1 MLALSNYLTS
11 LAGNSTG
18 YKNKKMLNRKTV
30 VVTEKKKLTLGKITG
45 SFLLVVIVLAVSL
58 AGCKT
63 MNKSQKGAVIGGASG
78 GVVGGVVGRAVGN
91 TAMGAIIGA
100 TVGGVGGAIIGRQ
113 MDKQAEEIAK
123 EMGDV
128 DVIREGEAIVIRFK
142 EKVLFAYDRSDLSTD
157 AKASLDKLKTTLL
170 KYPETN
176 ITVIGHTDSR
186 GTRKYNQTLSENR
199 ANSVTNYTSQNG
211 IDNNRLTA
219 IGKGETDPIATND
232 TEEGSASNRRV
243 EFVIT
248 ANDKMKAD
256 AKKET
261 GK

>member
-1 MLALSNYLTS
+1 
-11 LAGNSTG
+11 
-18 YKNKKMLNRKTV
+18 MLNTKTV
-30 VVTEKKKLTLGKITG
+30 VATATKKFAFEKITG
-45 SFLLVVIVLAVSL
+45 RFLVIIMVLAVSL
-58 AGCKT
+58 AGCKS
-63 MNKSQKGAVIGGASG
+63 MNKTQKGAVIGGAG
-78 GVVGGVVGRAVGN
+78 GAVVGGVVGRAFGN

-100 TVGGVGGAIIGRQ
+100 TVGGVGGAVIGRQ

-142 EKVLFAYDRSDLSTD
+142 EKVLFAYDRSDLNAD
-157 AKASLDKLKTTLL
+157 AKTSLDKLKTTLL

-176 ITVIGHTDSR
+176 ITVIGHTDSK
-186 GTRKYNQTLSENR
+186 GTKKYNQTLSESR
-199 ANSVTNYTSQNG
+199 ANSVATYTSQNG
-211 IDNNRLTA
+211 IENNRLTA

-248 ANDKMKAD
+248 ANEKMKAD

-261 GK
+261 SK

>member
-1 MLALSNYLTS
+1 
-11 LAGNSTG
+11 
-18 YKNKKMLNRKTV
+18 MLNTKTV
-30 VVTEKKKLTLGKITG
+30 VVTANKKFASEKIIGR
-45 SFLLVVIVLAVSL
+45 FLLIVMVLAVSL

-63 MNKSQKGAVIGGASG
+63 MNKSQKGAVIGGAGG
-78 GVVGGVVGRAVGN
+78 GVVGGVVGRSVGN

-123 EMGDV
+123 EMGDA
-128 DVIREGEAIVIRFK
+128 DVIRQGEAIVIRFK
-142 EKVLFAYDRSDLSTD
+142 EKVLFAYDRSDLSAD
-157 AKASLDKLKTTLL
+157 AKTSLDKLKTTLL

-176 ITVIGHTDSR
+176 ITVIGHTDSK
-186 GTRKYNQTLSENR
+186 GTAKYNQTLSEDR
-199 ANSVTNYTSQNG
+199 ANSVTSYMSKNE
-211 IDNNRLTA
+211 IDKNRLTA

-232 TEEGSASNRRV
+232 TEEGSSSNRRV

-261 GK
+261 SK

>member
-1 MLALSNYLTS
+1 
-11 LAGNSTG
+11 
-18 YKNKKMLNRKTV
+18 MLNSKM
-30 VVTEKKKLTLGKITG
+30 VVTTTKKKLPFERIAG
-45 SFLLVVIVLAVSL
+45 SFLLIVIVTAMSL
-58 AGCKT
+58 AGCKS
-63 MNKSQKGAVIGGASG
+63 MNKSQKGAVIGGTSG
-78 GVVGGVVGRAVGN
+78 GVVGGVVGRAFGN

-142 EKVLFAYDRSDLSTD
+142 EKVLFAYDRSDLNTN
-157 AKASLDKLKTTLL
+157 AKNSLDKLRTTLL

-176 ITVIGHTDSR
+176 ITVIGHTDSK
-186 GTRKYNQTLSENR
+186 GTKQYNQTLSESR
-199 ANSVTNYTSQNG
+199 ANSVASYTSQNG
-211 IDNNRLTA
+211 IDKDRMTA

-248 ANDKMKAD
+248 ANEKMKAD

>member
-1 MLALSNYLTS
+1 
-11 LAGNSTG
+11 
-18 YKNKKMLNRKTV
+18 MLNTKTV
-30 VVTEKKKLTLGKITG
+30 VATATKKIAFEKITRC
-45 SFLLVVIVLAVSL
+45 FLLIVTVLAVSF
-58 AGCKT
+58 AGCKS
-63 MNKSQKGAVIGGASG
+63 MNKSQKGAVIGGAGG
-78 GVVGGVVGRAVGN
+78 GVVGGVVGRAFGN

-100 TVGGVGGAIIGRQ
+100 TVGGVGGAVIGRQ
-113 MDKQAEEIAK
+113 MDKQAEEIVK

-128 DVIREGEAIVIRFK
+128 DVIREGEAIVIKFK
-142 EKVLFAYDRSDLSTD
+142 EKVLFAYDRSDLNAD
-157 AKASLDKLKTTLL
+157 AKTSLDKLRTTLL

-176 ITVIGHTDSR
+176 ITVIGHTDSK
-186 GTRKYNQTLSENR
+186 GTKKYNQTLSESR
-199 ANSVTNYTSQNG
+199 ANSVAAYTSQNG
-211 IDNNRLTA
+211 IENSRLTA

-248 ANDKMKAD
+248 ANEKMKAD

>member
-1 MLALSNYLTS
+1 MLNTKTVLETGKKRLTAEKIIRNSLIILITILS
-11 LAGNSTG
+11 LA
-18 YKNKKMLNRKTV
+18 
-30 VVTEKKKLTLGKITG
+30 
-45 SFLLVVIVLAVSL
+45 A
-58 AGCKT
+58 CKSMT
-63 MNKSQKGAVIGGASG
+63 KSQKGAVIGGASG
-78 GVVGGVVGRAVGN
+78 AVVGGVVGRSVGN

-100 TVGGVGGAIIGRQ
+100 AVGGVTGAVIGRN
-113 MDKQAEEIAK
+113 MDKQAEELAK

-142 EKVLFAYDRSDLSTD
+142 EKVLFAYDRSDLNV
-157 AKASLDKLKTTLL
+157 AAQGSLDKLKATLI

-176 ITVIGHTDSR
+176 ITVIGHTDSK
-186 GTRKYNQTLSENR
+186 GTQQYNQTLSESR
-199 ANSVTNYTSQNG
+199 ANAVASYTSHNG
-211 IDNNRLTA
+211 VSSNRLTT

-248 ANDKMKAD
+248 ANEKMKAE
-256 AKKET
+256 ARQET

>member
-1 MLALSNYLTS
+1 MFVETES
-11 LAGNSTG
+11 GRVPF
-18 YKNKKMLNRKTV
+18 KKIR
-30 VVTEKKKLTLGKITG
+30 G
-45 SFLLVVIVLAVSL
+45 SFLLIVIVLAASL

-78 GVVGGVVGRAVGN
+78 AVVGGVVGRSVGN

-100 TVGGVGGAIIGRQ
+100 TVGGVGGAVIGRQ
-113 MDKQAEEIAK
+113 MDKQAEEISK

-128 DVIREGEAIVIRFK
+128 DVIREGEGIVIKFK
-142 EKVLFAYDRSDLSTD
+142 EQVLFAYDHFDLSAD
-157 AKASLDKLKTTLL
+157 AKSNLDKLRITLL

-176 ITVIGHTDSR
+176 ITIIGHTDSK
-186 GTRKYNQTLSENR
+186 GTQKYNQTLSENR
-199 ANSVTNYTSQNG
+199 ANSVATYTSQNG
-211 IDNNRLTA
+211 IESNRLTA
-219 IGKGETDPIATND
+219 IGKGETDPIASNS

-248 ANDKMKAD
+248 ANEKMKAD

>member
-1 MLALSNYLTS
+1 MR
-11 LAGNSTG
+11 NS
-18 YKNKKMLNRKTV
+18 KM
-30 VVTEKKKLTLGKITG
+30 VVTTTKKKLPFERIAG
-45 SFLLVVIVLAVSL
+45 SFLLIVIVTAISL
-58 AGCKT
+58 AGCKS
-63 MNKSQKGAVIGGASG
+63 MNKSQKGAVIGGTSG
-78 GVVGGVVGRAVGN
+78 GVVGGVVGRAFGN

-128 DVIREGEAIVIRFK
+128 DVIREGEAIVIRFR
-142 EKVLFAYDRSDLSTD
+142 EKVLFAFDRSDLNAN
-157 AKASLDKLKTTLL
+157 AKTSLDKLRTTLL

-176 ITVIGHTDSR
+176 ITVIGHTDSK
-186 GTRKYNQTLSENR
+186 GTKQYNQTLSESR
-199 ANSVTNYTSQNG
+199 ANSVASYTSQNG
-211 IDNNRLTA
+211 IDKNRMTA

-248 ANDKMKAD
+248 ANEKMKAD

>member
-1 MLALSNYLTS
+1 
-11 LAGNSTG
+11 
-18 YKNKKMLNRKTV
+18 MLNSKMVAET
-30 VVTEKKKLTLGKITG
+30 KKKKVLFEKTRGK
-45 SFLLVVIVLAVSL
+45 FLLIIIVLAVSL

-63 MNKSQKGAVIGGASG
+63 MNKSQKGAVIGGAG
-78 GVVGGVVGRAVGN
+78 GAVVGGVIGRSVGN

-100 TVGGVGGAIIGRQ
+100 TVGGVAGAVIGRQ

-142 EKVLFAYDRSDLSTD
+142 EKVLFAYDRSDLSAD
-157 AKASLDKLKTTLL
+157 AKGSLDKLRTTLL

-176 ITVIGHTDSR
+176 ITVIGHTDNK
-186 GTRKYNQTLSENR
+186 GTEKYNQTLSENR
-199 ANSVTNYTSQNG
+199 ANSVTDYTSQNG

-219 IGKGETDPIATND
+219 IGKGETDPIATNS

-248 ANDKMKAD
+248 ANEKMKAD

>member
-1 MLALSNYLTS
+1 
-11 LAGNSTG
+11 
-18 YKNKKMLNRKTV
+18 MLNSKM
-30 VVTEKKKLTLGKITG
+30 VVTTTKKKLPFERIAG
-45 SFLLVVIVLAVSL
+45 SFLLIVIVTAISL
-58 AGCKT
+58 AGCKS
-63 MNKSQKGAVIGGASG
+63 MNKSQKGAVIGGTSG
-78 GVVGGVVGRAVGN
+78 GVVGGVVGRAFGN

-100 TVGGVGGAIIGRQ
+100 TVGGVGGAVIGRQ

-128 DVIREGEAIVIRFK
+128 DVIREGEAIVIRFR
-142 EKVLFAYDRSDLSTD
+142 EKVLFAFDRSDLNAN
-157 AKASLDKLKTTLL
+157 AKTSLDKLRTTLL

-176 ITVIGHTDSR
+176 ITVIGHTDSK
-186 GTRKYNQTLSENR
+186 GTRQYNQTLSESR
-199 ANSVTNYTSQNG
+199 ANSVASYTSQNG
-211 IDNNRLTA
+211 IDRDRMTA

-248 ANDKMKAD
+248 ANEKMKAD

>member
-1 MLALSNYLTS
+1 
-11 LAGNSTG
+11 
-18 YKNKKMLNRKTV
+18 MLNTKTV
-30 VVTEKKKLTLGKITG
+30 VVTANKNFAFEKITG
-45 SFLLVVIVLAVSL
+45 RFLLIIMVLAASL

-78 GVVGGVVGRAVGN
+78 GVVGGVVGRAFGN

-100 TVGGVGGAIIGRQ
+100 TVGGVGGAVIGRQ

-128 DVIREGEAIVIRFK
+128 DVIREGEAIVIKFK
-142 EKVLFAYDRSDLSTD
+142 EKVLFAYDRSDLNAD
-157 AKASLDKLKTTLL
+157 AKISLDKLKTTLL

-176 ITVIGHTDSR
+176 ITVIGHTDSK
-186 GTRKYNQTLSENR
+186 GTRKYNQTLSESR
-199 ANSVTNYTSQNG
+199 ANSVAMYTSQNG
-211 IDNNRLTA
+211 IENNRLTA

-248 ANDKMKAD
+248 ANEKMKAD
-256 AKKET
+256 AKKEM

>member
-1 MLALSNYLTS
+1 MIYS
-11 LAGNSTG
+11 
-18 YKNKKMLNRKTV
+18 KIV
-30 VVTEKKKLTLGKITG
+30 VETEKKKLSFEKIRGK
-45 SFLLVVIVLAVSL
+45 FLLIVIVLVVSL

-63 MNKSQKGAVIGGASG
+63 MNKSQKGAVIGGAG
-78 GVVGGVVGRAVGN
+78 GAVVGGVVGRAVGN

-100 TVGGVGGAIIGRQ
+100 AVGGAGGAVIGRQ

-128 DVIREGEAIVIRFK
+128 DVIREGEAIVIRFR
-142 EKVLFAYDRSDLSTD
+142 ERVLFAYDRSDLSID
-157 AKASLDKLKTTLL
+157 AKGSLDKLKTTLL

-176 ITVIGHTDSR
+176 IMVIGHTDNK
-186 GTRKYNQTLSENR
+186 GTVKYNQTLSESR
-199 ANSVTNYTSQNG
+199 ANSVTNYTNHNG
-211 IDNNRLTA
+211 IDNSRLTA

-248 ANDKMKAD
+248 ANEKMKAA
-256 AKKET
+256 AKKDT

>member
-1 MLALSNYLTS
+1 
-11 LAGNSTG
+11 
-18 YKNKKMLNRKTV
+18 MLNTKTV
-30 VVTEKKKLTLGKITG
+30 VVTAKKKFAFEKIVG
-45 SFLLVVIVLAVSL
+45 SFLLIVIVLALSL
-58 AGCKT
+58 AGCKS

-78 GVVGGVVGRAVGN
+78 GVVGGVIGKSVGN

-100 TVGGVGGAIIGRQ
+100 TVGGVGGAVIGRQ

-142 EKVLFAYDRSDLSTD
+142 EKVLFAYDHFDLSAG
-157 AKASLDKLKTTLL
+157 AKSNLDKLRATLI

-176 ITVIGHTDSR
+176 ITVIGHTDSK
-186 GTRKYNQTLSENR
+186 GTNRYNQTLSENR
-199 ANSVTNYTSQNG
+199 ANSVAVYTSQNG
-211 IDNNRLTA
+211 INNNRVTA

-248 ANDKMKAD
+248 ANEKMKAD
-256 AKKET
+256 SKKET
-261 GK
+261 SK

>member
-1 MLALSNYLTS
+1 
-11 LAGNSTG
+11 
-18 YKNKKMLNRKTV
+18 MLNTKTV
-30 VVTEKKKLTLGKITG
+30 VATATKKIAFEKITRR
-45 SFLLVVIVLAVSL
+45 FLLIVTVLAVSF
-58 AGCKT
+58 AGCKS
-63 MNKSQKGAVIGGASG
+63 MNKSQKGAVIGGAGG
-78 GVVGGVVGRAVGN
+78 GVVGGVVGRAFGN

-100 TVGGVGGAIIGRQ
+100 TVGGVGGAVIGRQ
-113 MDKQAEEIAK
+113 MDKQAEEIVK

-128 DVIREGEAIVIRFK
+128 DVIREGEAIVIKFK
-142 EKVLFAYDRSDLSTD
+142 EKVLFAYDRSDLNAD
-157 AKASLDKLKTTLL
+157 AKTSLDKLRTTLL

-176 ITVIGHTDSR
+176 ITVIGHTDSK
-186 GTRKYNQTLSENR
+186 GTKKYNQTLSESR
-199 ANSVTNYTSQNG
+199 ANSVAAYTSQNG
-211 IDNNRLTA
+211 IENSRLTA

-248 ANDKMKAD
+248 ANEKMKAD

>member
-1 MLALSNYLTS
+1 M
-11 LAGNSTG
+11 
-18 YKNKKMLNRKTV
+18 V
-30 VVTEKKKLTLGKITG
+30 VETTKKKLPFKKIAG
-45 SFLLVVIVLAVSL
+45 SFLLIIIVTAISL

-63 MNKSQKGAVIGGASG
+63 MNRSQKGAVIGGAGG
-78 GVVGGVVGRAVGN
+78 GVVGGVVGRSIGN

-128 DVIREGEAIVIRFK
+128 DVIREGEAIVIKFK
-142 EKVLFAYDRSDLSTD
+142 DKVLFGYDRSDLSDD
-157 AKASLDKLKTTLL
+157 AKTSLDKLRATLL

-176 ITVIGHTDSR
+176 ITIIGHTDSK
-186 GTRKYNQTLSENR
+186 GTAKYNQTLSESR
-199 ANSVTNYTSQNG
+199 ANSVASYTSRNG

-219 IGKGETDPIATND
+219 IGKGETDPVATND

-248 ANDKMKAD
+248 ANEKMKAE

>member
-1 MLALSNYLTS
+1 
-11 LAGNSTG
+11 
-18 YKNKKMLNRKTV
+18 MLNRKMV
-30 VVTEKKKLTLGKITG
+30 AETEKKKLSFEKIREK
-45 SFLLVVIVLAVSL
+45 FLLIVIVLAISL

-63 MNKSQKGAVIGGASG
+63 MNKTQKGAVIGGASG
-78 GVVGGVVGRAVGN
+78 GAVGAVVGRSVGN

-100 TVGGVGGAIIGRQ
+100 TVGGVGGAIIGKQ

-123 EMGDV
+123 EMGDA
-128 DVIREGEAIVIRFK
+128 DVIREGEAIVIRFR
-142 EKVLFAYDRSDLSTD
+142 EKVLFAYDHSDLSVD
-157 AKASLDKLKTTLL
+157 AKASLDKLRTTLH

-176 ITVIGHTDSR
+176 ILVIGHTNDK
-186 GTRKYNQTLSENR
+186 GTEKYNQTLSENR
-199 ANSVTNYTSQNG
+199 ANSVTTYTSQNG

-219 IGKGETDPIATND
+219 IGKGETDPIATNS